1 MSDEGANLTVVENGL
16 QAVRMFQEKPEG
28 YFDAIL
34 MDIMMPVIDGL
45 TATNSIRS
53 LNHPDAKKIPIIA
66 MTANAFKKDKEK
78 CLAAEMNAHLPKPI
92 EIENVKKVLCEQIKP
107 SFITKELAFSKDI
120 FRFLLNYILTCV
132 PAPRMP
138 LHLPQ
143 LHSTNL
149 LRGTLVSLLYNRS
162 LRWSVMQGR
171 HLQFRE

>member
-34 MDIMMPVIDGL
+34 MDIIMPVIDGL

-78 CLAAEMNAHLPKPI
+78 CLAAGMNAHLPMPI

-107 SFITKELAFSKDI
+107 
-120 FRFLLNYILTCV
+120 
-132 PAPRMP
+132 
-138 LHLPQ
+138 
-143 LHSTNL
+143 
-149 LRGTLVSLLYNRS
+149 
-162 LRWSVMQGR
+162 
-171 HLQFRE
+171 

>member
-34 MDIMMPVIDGL
+34 MDIIMPVID
-45 TATNSIRS
+45 
-53 LNHPDAKKIPIIA
+53 PDAKKIPIIA

-107 SFITKELAFSKDI
+107 
-120 FRFLLNYILTCV
+120 
-132 PAPRMP
+132 
-138 LHLPQ
+138 
-143 LHSTNL
+143 
-149 LRGTLVSLLYNRS
+149 
-162 LRWSVMQGR
+162 
-171 HLQFRE
+171 